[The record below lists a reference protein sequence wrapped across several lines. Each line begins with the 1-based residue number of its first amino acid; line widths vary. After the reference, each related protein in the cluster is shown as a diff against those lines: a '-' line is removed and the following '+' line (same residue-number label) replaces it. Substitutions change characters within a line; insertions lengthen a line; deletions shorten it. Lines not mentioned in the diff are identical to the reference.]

1 MKDFIT
7 IESLRERVYAAKGER
22 FFDGFDEMKLALE
35 ECKANGIRVI
45 HRKSPR
51 TMRTAIKKLL
61 DSPEYEL
68 TNEQKILVLNQV
80 ISDLL
85 KTK

>member
-1 MKDFIT
+1 MKDFVT
-7 IESLRERVYAAKGER
+7 LESLRERVYAAKGDGS
-22 FFDGFDEMKLALE
+22 FDGYDEMKLALE

-45 HRKSPR
+45 NRKSPR

-68 TNEQKILVLNQV
+68 TNEQKVLILNQV